1 MDAKRHLH
9 VNQTLSEIISA
20 AEMSRAKHQL
30 IFFFF
35 FFFQFLKSL
44 SWP

>member
-9 VNQTLSEIISA
+9 VNQTLSEVISA

-35 FFFQFLKSL
+35 QFLKSL